1 MIQDLIRGD
10 LRQAAEILRHDHI
23 RGSNRQVFES
33 RQAVD
38 SVLRQLDDDG
48 VGDAVLGVEPEVRVH
63 LAAARKGD
71 EQIVGRIA
79 LRQPD
84 FIGERAVDVHIELR
98 VVEDLLDARVRDA
111 GKLADALQQIA
122 PLIAFR

>member
-1 MIQDLIRGD
+1 LIQDLIRGD
-10 LRQAAEILRHDHI
+10 LRQAAEILRHVHI